1 MVSFEEDIVI
11 VKGFYALVCLYGK
24 GIVKGLGIGVTEEG
38 VDGGRKDEHK
48 DEEEKM
54 NYTCC
59 LQRGCPSPP
68 LIYAGE
74 QCRVFGT

>member
-1 MVSFEEDIVI
+1 MVSFEEDIVT
-11 VKGFYALVCLYGK
+11 VKGFYALMCLYSK

-38 VDGGRKDEHK
+38 VDSGRKDEHK

-68 LIYAGE
+68 LIYARE